1 MYLTRLSLDAQNP
14 AARRD
19 LASVYDMHRT
29 LVRAFVEDETSQP
42 SRFLWRLEV
51 ARGSWDK
58 PIVLVQSAKPGRWSP
73 IHRLSGYLRQDIET
87 KQVALDRLVQPGRRY
102 LFRLLANPTV
112 CRQRKRYAL
121 MREEEQLAWINR
133 QGQQH
138 GFEVLSSVVTAKE
151 RCRDR
156 KIVIDRV
163 RFEGL
168 LRAENPDCLR
178 QALVAGIGPGKALGC
193 GLLSIAPC

>member
-1 MYLTRLSLDAQNP
+1 MYLTRLSLDSQNQ

-29 LVRAFVEDETSQP
+29 LVRAFVRDETSQP
-42 SRFLWRLEV
+42 SRFLWRLE
-51 ARGSWDK
+51 ASKCAWDK
-58 PIVLVQSAKPGRWSP
+58 PNVLVQSADRGEWAP
-73 IHRLSGYLRQDIET
+73 IERLLGYLRLPIET

-102 LFRLLANPTV
+102 IFRLLANPII
-112 CRQRKRYAL
+112 CRQRKRYGL
-121 MREEEQLAWINR
+121 MRKEDQLAWINR

-138 GFEVLSSVVTAKE
+138 GFNVVSSVVTAKD

-156 KIVIDRV
+156 AIVIDRI

-168 LRAENPDCLR
+168 LQAENADSLR
-178 QALVAGIGPGKALGC
+178 RALIAGIGPGKALGC